1 LRKKQ
6 KQQSQ
11 QQPPQEQQ
19 QQQSSQQE
27 VNLSRVLIS
36 EAQIATL
43 AEMVSILSQ
52 KIDNRTIK
60 IQQLSSKKIDSYQN
74 KKNDGRKKRRRRSNR
89 VRARNDEKDMVIQ
102 LEVEE
107 VQQVVGTSFTTEKEH
122 DEFMKEYERR
132 VKEKAQENSITDMKE
147 ADRRYGVEVVDEI
160 YYKNICSSPKIT
172 GG

>member
-1 LRKKQ
+1 MRRQ
-6 KQQSQ
+6 D
-11 QQPPQEQQ
+11 
-19 QQQSSQQE
+19 
-27 VNLSRVLIS
+27 
-36 EAQIATL
+36 QIATL

-52 KIDNRTIK
+52 KIDNRTFK

-74 KKNDGRKKRRRRSNR
+74 KKNEGRKKRRRRSNR

-172 GG
+172 GR

>member
-1 LRKKQ
+1 
-6 KQQSQ
+6 
-11 QQPPQEQQ
+11 
-19 QQQSSQQE
+19 

-43 AEMVSILSQ
+43 AEMVSVIRNRLTTALSRYNSCRQ
-52 KIDNRTIK
+52 RKLTAIK
-60 IQQLSSKKIDSYQN
+60 IRKMRGK
-74 KKNDGRKKRRRRSNR
+74 KKRRTRNNR

-160 YYKNICSSPKIT
+160 YYKNICSSPKLT
-172 GG
+172 RG